1 MKQLLITGAAFFAVA
16 TQASADC
23 HDGQRA
29 FVDDRN
35 ISVCIPTTPQRIVT
49 TVDEAIFV
57 PLYELGVV
65 PVGTTGSTLPDG
77 TPFIR
82 GGMNNVGVDF
92 QTADN
97 VAFIGDYDVMDYETI
112 AAVNPDLIIVGHWGD
127 WFNGDIE
134 KLSLI
139 APTISINIEER
150 TGFATHDYLADITG
164 TQAELAEVKARY
176 TYQVETLRSVVP
188 DGTTA
193 SILVLDSGQLHAFHT
208 WPGLGQILRDAGID
222 APDIINDIAEG
233 QSATFSA
240 EVLEQ
245 FDADWV
251 FLSYANQN
259 GETPADAIA
268 NMDALL
274 PSWCAALTA
283 CQDGRVIPVPIV
295 ETASWSPDA
304 FFATTM
310 MLISTMGN
318 PLNYN

>member
-1 MKQLLITGAAFFAVA
+1 MKHILIATAALAPLA
-16 TQASADC
+16 TQAIADC
-23 HDGQRA
+23 NADQRA
-29 FVDDRN
+29 FVDDRD
-35 ISVCIPTTPQRIVT
+35 ISVCIPADPQRIVT

-77 TPFIR
+77 THFIR
-82 GGMNNVGVDF
+82 GGINNVGVDF
-92 QTADN
+92 ETTEDT
-97 VAFIGDYDVMDYETI
+97 AFIGDYEFMDYETI
-112 AAVNPDLIIVGHWGD
+112 AALDPDLIIVGHWAD
-127 WFNGDIE
+127 WFNGDVE

-150 TGFATHDYLADITG
+150 TGFATHDYLADVTG

-176 TYQVETLRSVVP
+176 DFQIETLRDLVP

-193 SILVLDSGQLHAFHT
+193 SILVLDGDQLNAFHT

-222 APDIINDIAEG
+222 APDIINDIDEG
-233 QSATFSA
+233 QSETFSA

-251 FLSYANQN
+251 FISYANQN
-259 GETPADAIA
+259 GDTPSDALA

-283 CQDGRVIPVPIV
+283 CQEGRVIPVPIV
-295 ETASWSPDA
+295 EAASWSPDA

-310 MLISTMGN
+310 MLIGTMGN

>member
-1 MKQLLITGAAFFAVA
+1 MKHALITGATLAVLA

-23 HDGQRA
+23 DDDQRA

-35 ISVCIPTTPQRIVT
+35 ISVCIPADPQRIVT

-77 TPFIR
+77 AHFIR

-92 QTADN
+92 DTADN
-97 VAFIGDYDVMDYETI
+97 VAFIGDYEFMDYETI
-112 AAVNPDLIIVGHWGD
+112 AALNPDLIIVGHWGD

-134 KLSLI
+134 KLSLV

-176 TYQVETLRSVVP
+176 TYQIETLRSVVP
-188 DGTTA
+188 EGTTA
-193 SILVLDSGQLHAFHT
+193 SILIPGDGELYAFHT

-222 APDIINDIAEG
+222 APDIINAIAEG
-233 QSATFSA
+233 QSDTFSA

-283 CQDGRVIPVPIV
+283 CQEGRVIPVPIV
-295 ETASWSPDA
+295 EAASWSSDA

-310 MLISTMGN
+310 LLIGTMGN